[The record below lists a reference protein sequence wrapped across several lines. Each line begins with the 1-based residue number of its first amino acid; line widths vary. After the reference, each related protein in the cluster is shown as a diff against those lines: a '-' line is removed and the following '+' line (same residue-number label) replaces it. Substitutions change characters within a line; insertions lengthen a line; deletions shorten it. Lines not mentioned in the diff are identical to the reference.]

1 MEDRTDCDHLL
12 VAIDALYLPHL
23 RREQPGSH
31 GVIEEKL
38 LRELL
43 GIFDH
48 IRDQRRV
55 RHTDSRYQTCPRRD
69 HCDSPFDVMI
79 AGAMAFKSEIR
90 PNYNLWVPLPLAFT
104 SIEG

>member
-1 MEDRTDCDHLL
+1 MEDRADCDQLL
-12 VAIDALYLPHL
+12 VAIDALYLLDL

-31 GVIEEKL
+31 GVTEEKL

-48 IRDQRRV
+48 LRDQRGV
-55 RHTDSRYQTCPRRD
+55 RHTDSRYQTCARRD

-90 PNYNLWVPLPLAFT
+90 PNYNLWGPSSTRFH
-104 SIEG
+104 ID